1 MKSSLRKPGDGDG
14 LPPNSKQGIGA
25 EKQQQGVT
33 LMSLRRAFFL
43 GLSSDLFW
51 FLFLSLELFFV
62 SRRLRSMTG
71 VVVSFPYAP
80 CAFCCLSFFL
90 TATVAVSSV
99 LRCACTMFDTG
110 MSQPFAPIAGVC
122 KHV

>member
-1 MKSSLRKPGDGDG
+1 MRGDGDG

-51 FLFLSLELFFV
+51 FLFLSLELF
-62 SRRLRSMTG
+62 L
-71 VVVSFPYAP
+71 
-80 CAFCCLSFFL
+80 C
-90 TATVAVSSV
+90 
-99 LRCACTMFDTG
+99 
-110 MSQPFAPIAGVC
+110 FASPA
-122 KHV
+122 